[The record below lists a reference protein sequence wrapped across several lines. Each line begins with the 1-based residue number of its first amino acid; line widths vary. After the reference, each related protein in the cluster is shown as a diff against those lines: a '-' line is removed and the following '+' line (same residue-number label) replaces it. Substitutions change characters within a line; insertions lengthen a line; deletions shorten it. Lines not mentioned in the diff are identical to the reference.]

1 MSFKE
6 SITSILKFSLLVL
19 FIGYYSNITLFYHA
33 HIINGEVIIHSHF
46 FKSDAD
52 TKTPFKNH
60 SHPLS
65 AFNLI
70 YQLNKMN
77 SEEVIAAIP
86 YPQPILPEHLLLRY
100 FVNQNFFIVTNLSIP
115 SRAPPAC

>member
-1 MSFKE
+1 MNFKE
-6 SITSILKFSLLVL
+6 SITSILKFSLLIL
-19 FIGYYSNITLFYHA
+19 FIGYYCNMTLFYHA

-46 FKSDAD
+46 YKSDSD
-52 TKTPFKNH
+52 NKTPFKNH

-70 YQLNKMN
+70 FQLNKMN
-77 SEEVIAAIP
+77 SNEIIAAIP
-86 YPQPILPEHLLLRY
+86 YRHPILSAHLILRY
-100 FVNQNFFIVTNLSIP
+100 FVDPDIFITPTLSIP